1 MILPPQMLSQAE
13 KEVRHEVTGRN
24 NIEETID
31 YYIESCS
38 WHKYSAEILALYKAV
53 EGHLAQEDYRLL
65 QNPQNVI
72 QIEFQ
77 QL

>member
-38 WHKYSAEILALYKAV
+38 WHKYSAEIL
-53 EGHLAQEDYRLL
+53 
-65 QNPQNVI
+65 I
-72 QIEFQ
+72 
-77 QL
+77 